1 MNKQAFTAEGLIP
14 KKNTTASKYCI
25 TKQDTGRDAAY
36 CTEPDFF
43 LFSFQSKY
51 ETCSFFFNSL

>member
-1 MNKQAFTAEGLIP
+1 MNNPAFTAEGLIP
-14 KKNTTASKYCI
+14 RKNTTASKDYI

-36 CTEPDFF
+36 CTQPDFF

-51 ETCSFFFNSL
+51 DTCSFFFNSL